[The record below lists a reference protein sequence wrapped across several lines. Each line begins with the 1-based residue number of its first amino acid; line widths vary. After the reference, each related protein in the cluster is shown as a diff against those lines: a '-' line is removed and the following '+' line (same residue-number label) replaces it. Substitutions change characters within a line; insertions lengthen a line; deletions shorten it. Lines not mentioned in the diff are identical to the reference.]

1 MYNMI
6 IWCHGG
12 DSVTKAELFRL
23 TINLPK
29 TLIDSVDNYAD
40 SMNINRTSAIA
51 VLLSQALNT
60 QQAMADMTKLTSMLE
75 QKAKGEN

>member
-1 MYNMI
+1 MA
-6 IWCHGG
+6 
-12 DSVTKAELFRL
+12 KAELFRL